1 MFDDNAEIGNK
12 KTPAPAKG
20 RKFSF
25 RGSTLF
31 GAKEKRARFG
41 TTPLSGRRCRAARRR
56 LPPYPA
62 RFSGQ
67 LRVIFP
73 NPRGYSVN
81 SLF

>member
-1 MFDDNAEIGNK
+1 MLDNAEIGNK

-20 RKFSF
+20 RKVNF

-31 GAKEKRARFG
+31 GAKRKRARFG
-41 TTPLSGRRCRAARRR
+41 TTPLSGRRFRAARRR

-62 RFSGQ
+62 RLCGQ
-67 LRVIFP
+67 LRDIFP
-73 NPRGYSVN
+73 NPRGYSIY